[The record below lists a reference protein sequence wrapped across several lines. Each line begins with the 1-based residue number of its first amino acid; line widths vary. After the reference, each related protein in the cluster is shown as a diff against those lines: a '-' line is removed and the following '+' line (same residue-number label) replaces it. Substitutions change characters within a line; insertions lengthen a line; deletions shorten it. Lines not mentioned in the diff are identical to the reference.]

1 MRIQK
6 IRLISK
12 KLGQYSSAL
21 REESEQKLTISNSGR
36 LWFTAYSGRDDDD
49 QDYSAVRKLGA
60 SIGKELASE
69 ILEYVNEVF
78 YGRKEG
84 KYISDEHGSFELIIT
99 DTKGNNYVYGGEL
112 SKSADRIISNLSVKL
127 RELIPIDNLF
137 LFDGGEYQ
145 TSEKTTVRYCYCSI
159 EPKGMSTNY
168 FYISDFGLLQSG
180 SFVEIPFGKKNTIMK
195 GTVISSDYFEGENV
209 PFAVEVTKHIIREI
223 SQDEFENTDE
233 LNENLSRE
241 DQDDLD
247 EVEDLIENENYDGM
261 YQWAY
266 EHHERD
272 DVQQIMAKVVQCY
285 EECVRQNMPVA
296 ALNLGTLYY
305 EGRYVRQDYQKAF
318 ELYKIAADAGEPRAI
333 SNLGYCYYYGR
344 HQEVDYAKAYEY
356 FLKGALLFDDANCL
370 FKLGDMYL
378 QGYHVEKNE
387 RYAYLMYERA
397 MFECYGDDGR
407 PDPIIPDIMQKM
419 GQCFLYGIG
428 ISPDVPKALTL
439 LNNAL
444 TGFYYRKKD
453 DPNAVQLIAETKK
466 CIEDAERILDSEE

>member
-209 PFAVEVTKHIIREI
+209 PFAVEVTKHIIR
-223 SQDEFENTDE
+223 
-233 LNENLSRE
+233 
-241 DQDDLD
+241 
-247 EVEDLIENENYDGM
+247 
-261 YQWAY
+261 
-266 EHHERD
+266 
-272 DVQQIMAKVVQCY
+272 
-285 EECVRQNMPVA
+285 
-296 ALNLGTLYY
+296 
-305 EGRYVRQDYQKAF
+305 
-318 ELYKIAADAGEPRAI
+318 
-333 SNLGYCYYYGR
+333 
-344 HQEVDYAKAYEY
+344 
-356 FLKGALLFDDANCL
+356 
-370 FKLGDMYL
+370 
-378 QGYHVEKNE
+378 
-387 RYAYLMYERA
+387 
-397 MFECYGDDGR
+397 
-407 PDPIIPDIMQKM
+407 
-419 GQCFLYGIG
+419 
-428 ISPDVPKALTL
+428 
-439 LNNAL
+439 
-444 TGFYYRKKD
+444 
-453 DPNAVQLIAETKK
+453 
-466 CIEDAERILDSEE
+466 